1 MIFGLANHQV
11 EIVPIVIRCSHGN
24 AFSNGESPIRYRSLK
39 NMKAPLL
46 FFFGENPNQSKP
58 ATLTI

>member
-11 EIVPIVIRCSHGN
+11 EIVPIVNRCSHGN

-46 FFFGENPNQSKP
+46 FFLERIQTKVNQ
-58 ATLTI
+58 LL